1 MLEESILKSNFVGRD
16 GFKWWIGQV
25 GPESCQGDQINETGN
40 AWGNRIKVRIM
51 GYHPQD
57 PIELPDD
64 DLPWAQILLPA
75 TAGTGGG
82 GMNRSIRLTP
92 GDSVFGFFLDGDD
105 AQLPVI
111 LGAFGRPSFDQPLG
125 PYKQPFQP
133 YTGFTSENPPSA
145 FFVNSEVGDCSGSQ
159 VISLPADL
167 PDKLC
172 KVLNEKKLNKFIGD
186 FGEKIGKLKFNKEK
200 LKSSCMALGR
210 IIDIP
215 SSKLPNAKIC
225 MTLISSET
233 ENMMS
238 DIKKIKEQFNPE
250 AFKEEMSELFDLEE
264 VQEVAGELEST
275 ANELK
280 TVFKPFM
287 ESKVSELQ
295 GILKSEVA
303 ARKDSAAK
311 HIKILGGGM
320 AASMMSNL
328 EGEIASKANGGLKKV
343 GATTFATVFAAT
355 KKRSVAK
362 IAAIRAQEA
371 FLPALKSFKAG
382 MPCVLQNVTD
392 GLGDS
397 LLGMLDGLAENV
409 DNFTSCIQ
417 TQLLSGITNSII
429 GGLTKGIMPSIEGIS
444 KLTGGLDIG
453 GFLRGKAENLLDI
466 ASIFECE
473 DSPPLDPIDVQQ
485 ITFGGGPKQA
495 VDSLVDDILSVANK
509 ADSLTGGLVDAV
521 QGLSIAGGGLGMF
534 DFMNPSVSVPGF
546 KSPLGECYS
555 GPPLGCAG
563 VKLNIFGGGGI
574 GANAR
579 AIFGDV
585 IGEGVEAVGSIIG
598 IDLKSGGSG
607 YNAAPFVEIV
617 DTCNKGYGAVAR
629 AVIDPDPQSP
639 TYQQVVDV
647 IVLTPGENYP
657 VKNTDGEQN
666 EPVIVDH
673 VTIINP
679 GEDYDRD
686 DKVIDDA
693 GNEYTTFVDDF
704 GRIVNVIPPDG
715 TIMNT
720 PEINEFPELTVQTT
734 TGFGAILRAQLKP
747 RPPYQGEV
755 KQVIDCIS

>member
-264 VQEVAGELEST
+264 VQEVAGELESA

-311 HIKILGGGM
+311 HLKVLGGGM
-320 AASMMSNL
+320 AASIMSNL
-328 EGEIASKANGGLKKV
+328 EGEIASKANSGMKKV
-343 GATTFATVFAAT
+343 GAATFATVFAAT
-355 KKRSVAK
+355 KSRPRAK
-362 IAAIRAQEA
+362 QAAIRAQEA
-371 FLPALKSFKAG
+371 FLPALKTFKSG
-382 MPCVLQNVTD
+382 LPCVLQNVTD

-397 LLGMLDGLAENV
+397 LFDMLDQFAENV
-409 DNFTSCIQ
+409 DNITDCIQ
-417 TQLLSGITNSII
+417 TQFLAGITNSII
-429 GGLTKGIMPSIEGIS
+429 GNLTKGILPSLGGIGD
-444 KLTGGLDIG
+444 LLGGFSPGD
-453 GFLRGKAENLLDI
+453 FLRGKAENLSEI
-466 ASIFECE
+466 AAIFEC
-473 DSPPLDPIDVQQ
+473 DDAKPLGPLDVEQLIV
-485 ITFGGGPKQA
+485 GGGPKQV
-495 VDSLVDDILSVANK
+495 VDSLIDDIMSVANK

-521 QGLSIAGGGLGMF
+521 QGLSQLGGGLGVF
-534 DFMNPSVSVPGF
+534 DFANPSVSVPGF
-546 KSPLGECYS
+546 KSPLGECYT
-555 GPPLGCAG
+555 GPKLSCAG
-563 VKLNIFGGGGI
+563 VKVNIFGRGGI
-574 GANAR
+574 GATAR
-579 AIFGDV
+579 AIFGNK
-585 IGEGVEAVGSIIG
+585 IGTGVEAVGSIIG

-607 YNAAPFVEIV
+607 YIGNPFIEIV
-617 DTCNKGYGAVAR
+617 DTCDKGYGAVAQAIVDQDR
-629 AVIDPDPQSP
+629 TSP

-647 IVLTPGENYP
+647 IMISIGENYP
-657 VKNTDGEQN
+657 IDEDNV
-666 EPVIVDH
+666 PVVVDH
-673 VTIINP
+673 VVVVNP
-679 GEDYDRD
+679 GTGYDKDDVIEDSS
-686 DKVIDDA
+686 
-693 GNEYTTFVDDF
+693 GNEYTPLVDAT
-704 GRIVNVIPPDG
+704 GRIVSVIAPNNIKNNVS
-715 TIMNT
+715 
-720 PEINEFPELTVQTT
+720 EINDFPQLTIRTES
-734 TGFGAILRAQLKP
+734 GEGAVLRAQLKP
-747 RPPYQGEV
+747 RPEYQGEV